1 MPGKIQ
7 LISRV
12 LGGEIAAYHQSNLEG
27 DRVIE
32 FAEIKTRQLLD
43 LVKTVNES
51 VSVNEHLSGGFGHV
65 QIIGKEA
72 LNGGKRFSV
81 ERLDGAFLENFIEE
95 HFAKSGGKLIDESA
109 DTEDARG
116 D

>member
-27 DRVIE
+27 ERVIE
-32 FAEIKTRQLLD
+32 FTEIKTRQLLD

-51 VSVNEHLSGGFGHV
+51 VSVNEELSRGLRHV
-65 QIIGKEA
+65 EVIVKEA
-72 LNGGKRFSV
+72 LDSHKCFSV
-81 ERLDGAFLENFIEE
+81 
-95 HFAKSGGKLIDESA
+95 K
-109 DTEDARG
+109 
-116 D
+116 